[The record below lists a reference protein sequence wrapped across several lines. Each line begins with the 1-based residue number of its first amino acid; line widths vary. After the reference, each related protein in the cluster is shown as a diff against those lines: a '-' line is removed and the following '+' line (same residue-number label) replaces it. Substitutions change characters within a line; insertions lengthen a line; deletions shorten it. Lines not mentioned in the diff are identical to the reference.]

1 MKQTTTKPEKKRTRR
16 PFAESFAELTLFIE
30 EHQRLPVKP
39 EHPRLVAWMGM
50 VIKMYRAKKLKP
62 EYITQLNT
70 IGFTWNLSELKWQSK
85 AAWYKS
91 ILVNEKRI
99 PASRADG
106 TLYHWLKQNKVHL
119 QNKTLS
125 KKEQKIIQE
134 LLRLTEEIQAE
145 AARQRLIPAL
155 QKKWLK
161 KYAGLVAFRE
171 THPGQWPAC
180 RSRDITEK
188 KIAHWCM
195 AMRVRYRKKILDEA
209 WIKRLQQIGFPF
221 NWLDDTWIERFTEL
235 KQYIRTH
242 KRFPYRDDRLYTWV
256 RNQYRRYDRLSKK
269 QQKQLDAV
277 HTYRKQQKSRK
288 R

>member
-1 MKQTTTKPEKKRTRR
+1 M
-16 PFAESFAELTLFIE
+16 
-30 EHQRLPVKP
+30 
-39 EHPRLVAWMGM
+39 
-50 VIKMYRAKKLKP
+50 
-62 EYITQLNT
+62 
-70 IGFTWNLSELKWQSK
+70 
-85 AAWYKS
+85 
-91 ILVNEKRI
+91 NEKRI

-106 TLYHWLKQNKVHL
+106 TLYHWFNQNRIHL

-161 KYAGLVAFRE
+161 KYAGLIAFRE

-242 KRFPYRDDRLYTWV
+242 KRFPYRDDRLYT
-256 RNQYRRYDRLSKK
+256 
-269 QQKQLDAV
+269 
-277 HTYRKQQKSRK
+277 
-288 R
+288 